1 MAMKTKPRPGFVI
14 FLAACALAIA
24 LPALAYQHTMS
35 STDIR
40 NAYLL
45 GNRKDSITESFFVP
59 YEHALPAPRSGPFVA
74 TIGVVTPYSQIVR
87 LGQGALNSDVQ
98 EVEQQFASKK
108 IPFLVRVG
116 VNLTDTYPVP
126 PPSGLPAFAVELPN
140 FQKDFKIEFV
150 QGDKKIDAE
159 DTRVYL
165 LYSDTMSNVYQIS
178 GAIIEMQYDN
188 EMIEPYDDATIKVQ
202 TPDNQDVETTF
213 DLARLK

>member
-14 FLAACALAIA
+14 FIAASALAIA
-24 LPALAYQHTMS
+24 FPALAYQHSMS

-45 GNRKDSITESFFVP
+45 GNRKDSITE
-59 YEHALPAPRSGPFVA
+59 
-74 TIGVVTPYSQIVR
+74 
-87 LGQGALNSDVQ
+87 N
-98 EVEQQFASKK
+98 
-108 IPFLVRVG
+108 FLVRVG
-116 VNLTDTYPVP
+116 VNLTATYPVP

-150 QGDKKIDAE
+150 QGDKKINVE

-202 TPDNQDVETTF
+202 TPDNQDIETTF

>member
-14 FLAACALAIA
+14 FLAASALAIA

-45 GNRKDSITESFFVP
+45 GNRKDSITESFFAP

-87 LGQGALNSDVQ
+87 LGEGALNSDVQ
-98 EVEQQFASKK
+98 EVEQQFANKK

-126 PPSGLPAFAVELPN
+126 PPSGLPVFAVEL
-140 FQKDFKIEFV
+140 
-150 QGDKKIDAE
+150 
-159 DTRVYL
+159 RVYL

-188 EMIEPYDDATIKVQ
+188 ELIEPYDDATIKVQ
-202 TPDNQDVETTF
+202 TPDNQDIETTF

>member
-1 MAMKTKPRPGFVI
+1 MKTKSRSGFAV
-14 FLAACALAIA
+14 FLAASTLALAIA
-24 LPALAYQHTMS
+24 LPALAYQNTMS

-45 GNRKDSITESFFVP
+45 GSRKDSITEGFFVP
-59 YEHALPAPRSGPFVA
+59 YEHALPMPRSGPFVA

-98 EVEQQFASKK
+98 EAEQQFASKK

-116 VNLTDTYPVP
+116 VNLTDTYPVR

-140 FQKDFKIEFV
+140 FQKDFKIEFI
-150 QGDKKIDAE
+150 QSDRKIDAE
-159 DTRVYL
+159 ETRVYL

-188 EMIEPYDDATIKVQ
+188 EAIEPYDDVTIKVQ

>member
-14 FLAACALAIA
+14 FLLAASALAIA

-59 YEHALPAPRSGPFVA
+59 YEHALPAPRTGPFVA

-87 LGQGALNSDVQ
+87 MGEGALNSDVQ
-98 EVEQQFASKK
+98 EVEQQFANKK
-108 IPFLVRVG
+108 I
-116 VNLTDTYPVP
+116 N
-126 PPSGLPAFAVELPN
+126 
-140 FQKDFKIEFV
+140 
-150 QGDKKIDAE
+150 AE

-188 EMIEPYDDATIKVQ
+188 ELIEPYDDATIKVQ

-213 DLARLK
+213 D

>member
-1 MAMKTKPRPGFVI
+1 M
-14 FLAACALAIA
+14 
-24 LPALAYQHTMS
+24 
-35 STDIR
+35 
-40 NAYLL
+40 
-45 GNRKDSITESFFVP
+45 
-59 YEHALPAPRSGPFVA
+59 
-74 TIGVVTPYSQIVR
+74 
-87 LGQGALNSDVQ
+87 NSDVQ
-98 EVEQQFASKK
+98 EVEQQFASKE

-159 DTRVYL
+159 DTRVYW

-202 TPDNQDVETTF
+202 TPDNQDIETTF